1 MLKTQNGTTASG
13 DGGSVDYRL
22 ARVLDTPHLA
32 RVVPHLPAE
41 TLQQL
46 IRWRGLESSGEI
58 VMSATPAQLNS
69 LFDLDLWRSTQPGRD
84 GEFDADRFGEWL
96 EVLVETGE
104 SVAARIVAGLDQQV
118 VVNGLSRYIRVLDP
132 GIFEPIAQSDD
143 EMPDREEALREG
155 DFKPQ
160 YDPDGGRLE
169 TEVGG
174 YMVRARRTDAWDA
187 IVTLLVALETEYSN
201 HFHAVMDAC
210 RLLSNSNPESDG
222 LDDLLLEREQAFH
235 DAATERESRLS
246 QQGYATPA
254 DARAFLL
261 MARRPRPQAATK
273 VKGKT
278 VMNPIAAAYF
288 RAADEVPGPA
298 AQSPE
303 TSQQPLE
310 LPVSMAAASS
320 PAESPAE
327 AADVADSVA
336 AVIELLTEAGMMRDR
351 PRALL
356 AAADESAESSK
367 LKHVR
372 ELMDRAA
379 QGSEIEFFERN
390 RELAFLTNVLIAG
403 CSVQSRP
410 FTPPEASDA
419 VASICNLGLEVSGS
433 PDGDHVLITAFEV
446 GWSVLYRDVSLF
458 VAQELLAVVKDLR
471 SVDRDIQRGIVALRR
486 QLARDLE
493 AGTPWLARDAAD
505 VLSMLDMTTSI
516 SVRGLLAECPVM
528 AATLTAILRRSKTT
542 VDSTAFG
549 FISTTAEIEDVRAF
563 MKKLPDLLLE

>member
-1 MLKTQNGTTASG
+1 MLKTKNGTTASG

-69 LFDLDLWRSTQPGRD
+69 LFDLDLWRSAQPGRD

-104 SVAARIVAGLDQQV
+104 SIAARIVAGLDQQV

-187 IVTLLVALETEYSN
+187 IVTLLVALETEHSH
-201 HFHAVMDAC
+201 HFHAVMEGC

-235 DAATERESRLS
+235 DAASEREGRLS

-261 MARRPRPQAATK
+261 MARHPRPQAAATS
-273 VKGKT
+273 KGKAE
-278 VMNPIAAAYF
+278 MNPIAAAYF
-288 RAADEVPGPA
+288 RAADEIPEPA
-298 AQSPE
+298 AQRPE
-303 TSQQPLE
+303 TPEQLLE
-310 LPVSMAAASS
+310 LPASS
-320 PAESPAE
+320 AATMPAASPAE

-356 AAADESAESSK
+356 AAADESADPLK

-372 ELMDRAA
+372 QLMDRAA
-379 QGSEIEFFERN
+379 HGSDIEFFERN

-419 VASICNLGLEVSGS
+419 VASICNLGLEVSGLI
-433 PDGDHVLITAFEV
+433 DGDHILITAFET

-458 VAQELLAVVKDLR
+458 VGQQLLAVIKDLR

-493 AGTPWLARDAAD
+493 AGTPWLSRDSAD

-542 VDSTAFG
+542 VDSTAFE
-549 FISTTAEIEDVRAF
+549 FISTTADIDDVRTF